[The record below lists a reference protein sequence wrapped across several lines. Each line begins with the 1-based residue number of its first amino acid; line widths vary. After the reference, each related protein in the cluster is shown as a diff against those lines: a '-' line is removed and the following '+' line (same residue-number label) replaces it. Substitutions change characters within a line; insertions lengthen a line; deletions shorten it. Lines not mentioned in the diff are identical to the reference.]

1 MSFNHIV
8 LSLKVIKSLFID
20 RPEVLKSIIQEL
32 MNIDMS
38 CSFFLETMKELR
50 YISDISVD
58 SELLFKMVKE
68 SKRNAED
75 GNPVIL

>member
-58 SELLFKMVKE
+58 SELFFKMVEE
-68 SKRNAED
+68 S
-75 GNPVIL
+75 